1 MKQETKE
8 LIRWAEEHF
17 RQYRINIQTHP
28 EKHGLGPYGV
38 DKESNYSTDFLHFLK
53 TLPDIENKLCF
64 GGYIQDRNGT
74 PCCHG
79 DKIKFKIYD
88 NEWMSHLIEKY
99 GAVTEGKLRWN
110 PYMKAFCVDFG
121 DGDWLDFTA
130 ANDGIE
136 WFEKAER

>member
-8 LIRWAEEHF
+8 LINWIKCQIAT
-17 RQYRINIQTHP
+17 NT
-28 EKHGLGPYGV
+28 
-38 DKESNYSTDFLHFLK
+38 DESYKITSSAIIKYNETKVKAFNFLNSLE
-53 TLPDIENKLCF
+53 DIELRLCL

-110 PYMKAFCVDFG
+110 QYMKAFCVDFG

-130 ANDGIE
+130 ANDGVE

>member
-1 MKQETKE
+1 MKKETKE
-8 LIRWAEEHF
+8 LINWVKIQILAQTKGGDDKF
-17 RQYRINIQTHP
+17 NQNIN
-28 EKHGLGPYGV
+28 KAC
-38 DKESNYSTDFLHFLK
+38 NFLDSLK
-53 TLPDIENKLCF
+53 DIELHLCL

-110 PYMKAFCVDFG
+110 PHMKAFCVDFG

-130 ANDGIE
+130 ANDGVG
-136 WFEKAER
+136 WFEKVE

>member
-8 LIRWAEEHF
+8 LVEWLKDHLSHYRNQLAAGQIKIGLVAGEKEEKIA
-17 RQYRINIQTHP
+17 YAAINFLNSLP
-28 EKHGLGPYGV
+28 EI
-38 DKESNYSTDFLHFLK
+38 ELH
-53 TLPDIENKLCF
+53 LCN

-79 DKIKFKIYD
+79 DKVKFKIYD
-88 NEWMSHLIEKY
+88 NEWMSHLIERY

-136 WFEKAER
+136 WFERVK

>member
-8 LIRWAEEHF
+8 LIDWIKK
-17 RQYRINIQTHP
+17 QISISGTVVTNLSQSNWQ
-28 EKHGLGPYGV
+28 K
-38 DKESNYSTDFLHFLK
+38 DKEKAIELLDSLK
-53 TLPDIENKLCF
+53 DIELRLCF

-130 ANDGIE
+130 ANDGVE
-136 WFEKAER
+136 WFEKVE